1 MFPSFDFN
9 FIVDLRCGVSVSSG
23 RWLFSVFLAVPVL
36 VPPKGSVARSSSPM
50 ILSAEQRHNAQDSV
64 FSSHDFDLSSSTV
77 SVCWSPFSLRLGA
90 PPGTAGPRPPTG
102 AVSQPARLARAAR
115 ARVDLLCR
123 STNAPGFPLILLEPG
138 LCPVNPSLSVGLP
151 ALIQFPLE

>member
-1 MFPSFDFN
+1 VWCFGLFWALALLCFPGCSCVGAAQRLCRQEFFANDF
-9 FIVDLRCGVSVSSG
+9 VCRATPS
-23 RWLFSVFLAVPVL
+23 
-36 VPPKGSVARSSSPM
+36 
-50 ILSAEQRHNAQDSV
+50 HAQDSV

-102 AVSQPARLARAAR
+102 AVSRPARLARAAR